1 MGVSCTCFKG
11 VEENVSFE
19 RLAAGP
25 EPPGNPSGL
34 CFSFLLSTTD
44 SSSTRRKL
52 QAATLASSTPPPCQA
67 VVRGVLG
74 FWEKEK
80 KTAAAAQ
87 GYTLGLHDL
96 LIARQRWKLR
106 EACTGKRC
114 FVGCMCVLVRFGQL
128 LPAGD
133 LSDFNQVGSS
143 FLIVLLCWQN
153 PHNCTSFKVLSYYNL
168 QAQRDERTSSCVIGH
183 YFWHHRCFI
192 VLFFLYHEQIFF
204 LLNHHVCGW
213 LLAAQP
219 STCARVLT
227 NY

>member
-1 MGVSCTCFKG
+1 MFL
-11 VEENVSFE
+11 F
-19 RLAAGP
+19 
-25 EPPGNPSGL
+25 PPQHHGQLQHASQ
-34 CFSFLLSTTD
+34 T
-44 SSSTRRKL
+44 SSSDARL
-52 QAATLASSTPPPCQA
+52 LHSSTLPSCSA
-67 VVRGVLG
+67 RGFRLLR
-74 FWEKEK
+74 KKK